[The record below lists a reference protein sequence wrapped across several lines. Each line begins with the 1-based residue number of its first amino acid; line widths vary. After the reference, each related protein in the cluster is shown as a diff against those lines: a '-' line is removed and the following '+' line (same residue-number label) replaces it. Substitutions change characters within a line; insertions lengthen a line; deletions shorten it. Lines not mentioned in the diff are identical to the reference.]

1 MKTIC
6 AVDTREKTAKKTH
19 IFEAFDSAGI
29 EYIRTKLYVGDY
41 ALLNDQS
48 LCIDVKQ
55 GLSEVYSNLVQD
67 HERFRRELIRAR
79 DAGIKLIV
87 LVEEPKTKTLEDVQ
101 DWVNPRSIIYQKKAD
116 QGIATQK
123 APPISSKRL
132 YNIMRTMAE
141 NYGVEWAFTTKQH
154 CGERILELLGV
165 TADGN

>member
-1 MKTIC
+1 MKTVVC
-6 AVDTREKTAKKTH
+6 CDTREKTAKKTH
-19 IFEAFDSAGI
+19 IFEAFDRAGI

-67 HERFRRELIRAR
+67 HERFRRELIRAL

-87 LVEEPKTKTLEDVQ
+87 LVEEPKIRTLEDVQ

-141 NYGVEWAFTTKQH
+141 NYGCNWAFTDKAH

-165 TADGN
+165 TADGH

>member
-1 MKTIC
+1 MQ
-6 AVDTREKTAKKTH
+6 DTKEKAGKKEH
-19 IFEAFDSAGI
+19 ILSVFSKHGFQV
-29 EYIRTKLYVGDY
+29 IRHGLYVGDWT
-41 ALLNDQS
+41 LLNDMS
-48 LCIDVKQ
+48 VCIDTKTG
-55 GLSEVYSNLVQD
+55 GLQEVYSNLVQD

-79 DAGIKLIV
+79 DAGIKLIM
-87 LVEEPKTKTLEDVQ
+87 LVEEPKIRTLEDVQ
-101 DWVNPRSIIYQKKAD
+101 DWVNPRGIIYQKKAE

>member
-1 MKTIC
+1 MKTIV

-19 IFEAFDSAGI
+19 IFEAFYRAGI

-87 LVEEPKTKTLEDVQ
+87 LVEEPKIRTLDDVQ

-141 NYGVEWAFTTKQH
+141 NYGCNWAFTDKAY

-165 TADGN
+165 TADGH

>member
-1 MKTIC
+1 MKTVVC
-6 AVDTREKTAKKTH
+6 CDTREKTAKKTH
-19 IFEAFDSAGI
+19 IFDAFDHAGI

-48 LCIDVKQ
+48 LCVDVKQ

-67 HERFRRELIRAR
+67 HERFRRELVRAR

-87 LVEEPKTKTLEDVQ
+87 LVEEPKIRTLEDVQ

-141 NYGVEWAFTTKQH
+141 NYGVVWEFTDKAH

>member
-87 LVEEPKTKTLEDVQ
+87 LVEEPNIRTLEDVQ
-101 DWVNPRSIIYQKKAD
+101 CWVNPRSIIYQKKAD

-132 YNIMRTMAE
+132 YTIMRTMTE
-141 NYGVEWAFTTKQH
+141 NYGCNWVFCSKQST
-154 CGERILELLGV
+154 GEMILKLLGV